1 MKSLN
6 KAVAAAITGVALAT
20 SQAYAVDVAPFVKR
34 DSFGEIKI
42 SPTGEYYAATVPLE
56 DRTALAILRRSDS
69 KLVSSV
75 NLGKNSGIEGFWWVN
90 DGQVLFGDARKFGML
105 DRPQLAGNLYVTTAA
120 SGGTEILVGQH
131 VDVQSI
137 GTRIPG
143 KKTEAVA
150 AFLVDDLPG
159 DDRTV
164 LISISP
170 FSDDPFTRIERL
182 DLSTGRRTPAGRAPV
197 RRARFMADNTGTAR
211 VAHGAGIDNVNK
223 LYVRDAGKDEW
234 RLINDESVTHR
245 IEWPIGF
252 SADDKILYLQAEQEK
267 GPDAI
272 VAFDLES
279 GERRKV
285 LVDDGVAPE
294 RIIYRPHT
302 NVPVGVRFMDGKP
315 KTAFFDDASPE
326 ARQYRK
332 LEDAFSGESVFITST
347 TRDGRHALVETGS
360 DRNPGDFFLFDTATN
375 KADHVISRRDW
386 FDPGQMAEMRPI
398 ALRAR
403 DGLELHGYLT
413 VPKGSEGKGLPLVVM
428 PHGGPYGIYDRW
440 SFDDDAQLLA
450 SAGYGVL
457 QVNFRGSGNR
467 GRDFEAAGARQWGG
481 AMQDDVTDATLWAV
495 AQGIADPARICI
507 YGASYGGYAALMG
520 VAKEPSLYRCA
531 VGYIGVYD
539 LPMMHTTGDVQRRGS
554 GETYLREWIGER
566 AVLGAV
572 SPTRMAD
579 RIKVPVFLAAG
590 GEDERA
596 PIEHSRQMEKAL
608 KAAGVPVETL
618 YYPTE
623 GHGFYQERNRK
634 EFYEKLLAFLSR
646 NIGGRASAG
655 GG

>member
-6 KAVAAAITGVALAT
+6 KTVAAAITGVVLAIG
-20 SQAYAVDVAPFVKR
+20 QAYAVDVAPFVKR

-56 DRTALAILRRSDS
+56 DKTALAILRRSDN

-75 NLGKNSGIEGFWWVN
+75 NLGKNTEIEGFWWVN
-90 DGQVLFGDARKFGML
+90 DDQVLFGDARKFGML

-120 SGGTEILVGQH
+120 SGRTEILVGQH

-137 GTRIPG
+137 GTRIRG
-143 KKTEAVA
+143 KKAETVA
-150 AFLVDDLPG
+150 AFLVDDLPD
-159 DDRTV
+159 DDRAV
-164 LISISP
+164 LISVSP
-170 FSDDPFTRIERL
+170 FSDDPFTRLERL

-211 VAHGAGIDNVNK
+211 VAHGAGTDNVNK

-252 SADDKILYLQAEQEK
+252 SADDRILYLQAEQEK

-294 RIIYRPHT
+294 RIIYRSHT
-302 NVPVGVRFMDGKP
+302 NIPVGVRFMDGKP
-315 KTAFFDDASPE
+315 RTAFFDDASPE
-326 ARQYRK
+326 AKQYRK
-332 LEDAFSGESVFITST
+332 LESAFAGESVFITST
-347 TRDGRHALVETGS
+347 TKDGRQALVETGN

-375 KADHVISRRDW
+375 KAAHVISRRDW
-386 FDPGQMAEMRPI
+386 FDPEQMAEMRPI
-398 ALRAR
+398 SLQAR
-403 DGLELHGYLT
+403 DGLELQGYLT
-413 VPKGSEGKGLPLVVM
+413 LPKGLDGRNLPLVVM

-440 SFDDDAQLLA
+440 SFDNEAQLLA
-450 SAGYGVL
+450 AAGYGVL

-467 GRDFEAAGARQWGG
+467 GREFEAAGARQWGG
-481 AMQDDVTDATLWAV
+481 TMQDDVTDATRWAI
-495 AQGIADPARICI
+495 AQGIADPGRICI

-531 VGYIGVYD
+531 IGYIGVYD

-566 AVLGAV
+566 AALGAV

-623 GHGFYQERNRK
+623 GHGFYQENHRK

-646 NIGGRASAG
+646 NIGGKAAKG
-655 GG
+655 G